1 MYSLLAIQTS
11 GAPLTPQ
18 PPSWVYQPSFL
29 SSSPYVGKFKKAT
42 TKEKKEI
49 FLMEKQTNENTTH
62 KTMGLVKAKKKGGK
76 AKRQFTDSV
85 IF

>member
-1 MYSLLAIQTS
+1 MWANL
-11 GAPLTPQ
+11 
-18 PPSWVYQPSFL
+18 
-29 SSSPYVGKFKKAT
+29 KKQQQ
-42 TKEKKEI
+42 KKKKKI